1 LSSAL
6 PWLVEPEVP
15 PQPAQAAKRAST
27 EQKRIMVRTA
37 YDFLIHQNPI
47 PYRSIDQEPFFAES
61 KNAPP
66 TNAPESRI
74 YMR

>member
-1 LSSAL
+1 
-6 PWLVEPEVP
+6 
-15 PQPAQAAKRAST
+15 
-27 EQKRIMVRTA
+27 MVRTA

-47 PYRSIDQEPFFAES
+47 AYRSIDQEPFFAES

-74 YMR
+74 NMR